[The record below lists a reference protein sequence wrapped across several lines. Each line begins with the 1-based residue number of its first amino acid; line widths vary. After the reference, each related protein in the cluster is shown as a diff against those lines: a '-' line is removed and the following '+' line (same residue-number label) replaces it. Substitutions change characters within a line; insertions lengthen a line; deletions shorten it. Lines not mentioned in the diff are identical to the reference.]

1 MGSLR
6 APAQPPP
13 PVEAEAPPRPVR
25 PIFYLQPPAEE
36 EEATAAPAPCFACA
50 GRHRAHTCGLQLARA
65 VSSNPRPPLP
75 VRAPPAIVAAVRAV
89 PAAQAGSA
97 VSVKPAA
104 AAAAVDCGKCLNC
117 LDKPRFGG
125 PGLKRKR
132 CSAPTEG
139 DEAGD
144 EAAEVV
150 RLHLEGQPTL
160 CVGW

>member
-1 MGSLR
+1 MSRENGRILLSR
-6 APAQPPP
+6 AAIE
-13 PVEAEAPPRPVR
+13 VSAATS
-25 PIFYLQPPAEE
+25 E
-36 EEATAAPAPCFACA
+36 EEA
-50 GRHRAHTCGLQLARA
+50 
-65 VSSNPRPPLP
+65 
-75 VRAPPAIVAAVRAV
+75 
-89 PAAQAGSA
+89 SA
-97 VSVKPAA
+97 VSVKPT

-144 EAAEVV
+144 EAGAEAAEVV